1 MPAIYPRG
9 WVAALFVL
17 AVAGPASAQSL
28 RWPSYPAAYPVYAR
42 VTITNQTDI
51 AIVFRSQWGNEEP
64 RREVLEPGR
73 AVTLET
79 TFAAGTPKPELTVVY
94 RTGSWHRRPEV
105 VSLPSGHVDPGTDN
119 PGRVYDFYRQRS
131 NVGPIVTLTAR

>member
-1 MPAIYPRG
+1 MCAIYRAA
-9 WVAALFVL
+9 WVAGLFALV
-17 AVAGPASAQSL
+17 VAGPAAAQPL
-28 RWPSYPAAYPVYAR
+28 RPGYPVAPPVYAR
-42 VTITNQTDI
+42 VTIANQTDM
-51 AIVFRSQWGNEEP
+51 AIVFRSHWGNEEP

-79 TFAAGTPKPELTVVY
+79 TFPPGTPKPELTVVY

-131 NVGPIVTLTAR
+131 NEGPILTLTAR